1 MKMQQLKDATYRAWE
16 NLSRF
21 NGAVVQPETF
31 KPEMRR
37 WGDLRYKAT
46 WRRAYAN
53 YAARNIH
60 DSCLDAYELIT
71 IQFNTKPGQFEYELR
86 HEIFEAFIELP
97 DGLDMLRDGLEQL
110 FGQDLTQSERDEA
123 YGIFELVQGQ
133 ARRLGRDTVRSVQ
146 SLIGQAR

>member
-1 MKMQQLKDATYRAWE
+1 MKMQSLKDATYRAWE

-21 NGAVVQPETF
+21 NGAVVQPQTF
-31 KPEMRR
+31 KPEMRQY
-37 WGDLRYKAT
+37 GDLRYKAT
-46 WRRAYAN
+46 WEKAYAK

-86 HEIFEAFIELP
+86 HKIFEAFIELP

-110 FGQDLTQSERDEA
+110 FGQNFTQSERDEA
-123 YGIFELVQGQ
+123 YGIFELVRGQ
-133 ARRLGRDTVRSVQ
+133 AGRLGRDTVRSVQ
-146 SLIGQAR
+146 SFIG